1 MISFVYFDVGGVV
14 INDCKG
20 NDKWEKM
27 KRELGVKTEDN
38 KAFDEFYDA
47 YEKEV
52 SLGKDIDTIIPLIER
67 KFHII
72 FPAGYSMLAD
82 FINRFEKNI
91 YIQPVI
97 DRIKQDCRMGLLTNM
112 YPRMLSAM
120 TEKGIM
126 PEATWDVVIDS
137 TVEGCRKPGLG
148 IFELAEQ
155 KANAKGDEV
164 LFIDNTIA
172 NINIAKDFGWQTF
185 FYDSSNHKKSCSDL
199 LDYYNRKQGTS
210 PS

>member
-20 NDKWEKM
+20 NNKFEKM
-27 KRELGVKTEDN
+27 KREIGINPEND
-38 KAFDEFYDA
+38 KAFDEFYDE

-52 SLGKDIDTIIPLIER
+52 SIGKDIDTIIPLVEE

-97 DRIKQDCRMGLLTNM
+97 DRIKQYCRMGLLTNM
-112 YPRMLSAM
+112 YPRMLSMM

-126 PEATWDVVIDS
+126 PEAVWDVVIDS
-137 TVEGCRKPGLG
+137 TVERLRKPDFD
-148 IFELAEQ
+148 IFKLAEI
-155 KANAKGDEV
+155 KANAKGNEI
-164 LFIDNTIA
+164 LFIDNTTA
-172 NINIAKDFGWQTF
+172 NIKAAKDFGWETF
-185 FYDSSNHKKSCSDL
+185 FYDSSNHEKSCVDL
-199 LDYYNRKQGTS
+199 LEYYNKIK
-210 PS
+210 